1 MYHNID
7 ELLQKAEK
15 LRSELG
21 GNGMPRI
28 ERNLKQL
35 EAVGKELWS
44 RTAYNTSRDSCDIR
58 ASILLGSKGSK
69 LNLLILSNSYSLFC
83 I

>member
-1 MYHNID
+1 MEYSID

-21 GNGMPRI
+21 ANNELPRI
-28 ERNLKQL
+28 DRNLKQL

-44 RTAYNTSRDSCDIR
+44 RTAYSTSRDSCDIR
-58 ASILLGSKGSK
+58 ASVLLGSKGRCARLDFN
-69 LNLLILSNSYSLFC
+69 LNR
-83 I
+83 

>member
-1 MYHNID
+1 MDSSIS

-21 GNGMPRI
+21 SNNEMPRI

-44 RTAYNTSRDSCDIR
+44 RTAYNNSRDSCDIR
-58 ASILLGSKGSK
+58 ASVLLGSKGENDFDCYFS
-69 LNLLILSNSYSLFC
+69 FF
-83 I
+83 

>member
-1 MYHNID
+1 MEYSID

-21 GNGMPRI
+21 ANNEMPRI
-28 ERNLKQL
+28 DRNLKQL

-44 RTAYNTSRDSCDIR
+44 RTAYSTSRDSCDIR
-58 ASILLGSKGSK
+58 ASVLLGSKGRCARLDFN
-69 LNLLILSNSYSLFC
+69 LNR
-83 I
+83 